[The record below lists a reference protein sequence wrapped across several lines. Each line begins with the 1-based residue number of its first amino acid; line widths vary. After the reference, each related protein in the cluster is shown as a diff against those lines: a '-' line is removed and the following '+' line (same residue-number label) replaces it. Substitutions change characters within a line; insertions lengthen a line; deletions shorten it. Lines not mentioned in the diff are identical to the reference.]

1 MSTRPAHRS
10 LTDPRHLMRFLRA
23 QANGG
28 NLAEIAK
35 KEGVSVQAIKSSV
48 MEIERYRSR
57 NTNTEMDF
65 AIRDFVI
72 SSVPAAK
79 ESLDGLLKATE
90 LVEVKDLKTGKT
102 RYEKVDDKT
111 TRLEATRIVKDL
123 IIGMQPKAA
132 AVNMNVEQTNQVAN
146 MSSAETMEERLDRL
160 RAQKN
165 QFDALPPTVA
175 AVPDDI
181 DAGDD
186 DDEGDDDEGEE

>member
-132 AVNMNVEQTNQVAN
+132 AVNVNVEQTNQVAN
-146 MSSAETMEERLDRL
+146 LSATETNEERLARL
-160 RAQKN
+160 REKAK
-165 QFDALPPTVA
+165 QFNALPPEVA
-175 AVPDDI
+175 AVPASI
-181 DAGDD
+181 DEDED
-186 DDEGDDDEGEE
+186 EDDEDEDDE